1 MTEVQP
7 VSSTSYHWDY
17 FNRLKAFVDTGMGSG
32 DTAFIDGVSGIVN
45 RGCPATSCAAGAV
58 DGLSDRR
65 ANFRTVLKAM
75 GLVAA

>member
-7 VSSTSYHWDY
+7 TNSSTYNWEDFSK
-17 FNRLKAFVDTGMGSG
+17 LKAFVDAGMGVG

-75 GLVAA
+75 GLA

>member
-7 VSSTSYHWDY
+7 TNSSTYNWEY
-17 FNRLKAFVDTGMGSG
+17 FSKLKAFVDAGMSIG

-75 GLVAA
+75 GLA